1 MTCNP
6 TDTTATVQL
15 PAVNTSV
22 LSSAGAVAG
31 ITPFQISVTCNDT
44 NDTPNSINDPL
55 RVYATFNSS
64 LNVDSATGN
73 LIIDAGTQAATN
85 VQVQILNED
94 SSVVN
99 LADGGTTT
107 QKSPLRYTILWTFY
121 AQYYATGQ
129 ATSGSVSTYATFTTV
144 YS

>member
-1 MTCNP
+1 MPENTA
-6 TDTTATVQL
+6 ATVQL
-15 PAVNTSV
+15 PTVNTSL
-22 LSSAGAVAG
+22 LSSAGAVTG
-31 ITPFQISVTCNDT
+31 ITSFQITVSCDDT
-44 NDTPNSINDPL
+44 NDTPNSIDDPL
-55 RVYATFNSS
+55 RVYATFDSS

-94 SSVVN
+94 NSVVN
-99 LADGGTTT
+99 LADGGATT
-107 QKSPLRYTILWTFY
+107 QRSPLRYTILWTFY

-129 ATSGSVSTYATFTTV
+129 ATSGSVNTYTTFTIV